1 MPNPFKSLYNYFV
14 KAFDKKIDKME
25 VKRKKR
31 EADLA
36 EIYPNGLPCEN
47 EEMVQRFLQGHE
59 SLPPCDAKNPYR
71 FL

>member
-1 MPNPFKSLYNYFV
+1 MRKPLKSVYNYLV
-14 KAFDKKIDKME
+14 KIADRKIDKME
-25 VKRKKR
+25 AKRKKR

-47 EEMVQRFLQGHE
+47 EDMVQLSLQGHK